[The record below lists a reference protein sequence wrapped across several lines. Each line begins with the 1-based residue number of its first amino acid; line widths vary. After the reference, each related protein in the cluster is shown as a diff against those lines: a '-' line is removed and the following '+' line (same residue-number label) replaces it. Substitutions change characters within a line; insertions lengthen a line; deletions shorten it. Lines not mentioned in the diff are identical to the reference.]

1 MPETPHGA
9 PDPSPLALELV
20 GVDKRFG
27 EVHANKAVNLA
38 VRRGSIHG
46 VVGEN
51 GAGKSTLMSIVY
63 GFYEADAGAIRVGGR
78 PVRITAPREAIALG
92 IGMVHQHFMLVEPLS
107 VTYNVMLGAE
117 GGARLSAGERAVR
130 AKLTALAADYGL
142 ELDPD

>member
-63 GFYEADAGAIRVGGR
+63 GFYEADAGA
-78 PVRITAPREAIALG
+78 TREAIALG

-107 VTYNVMLGAE
+107 VTDNVMLGAE